1 MYLPFIFFFLSLSG
15 IIVMIGRELILIK
28 NGQAIAVEH
37 SHPFVADIQ
46 KIKHLI
52 FKNSKKFG
60 YAILFV
66 TLKFFIK
73 SSNFI
78 KTKSIILIEKIK
90 NKIKKKNN
98 ILNNETIEKKE
109 VSGYLKV
116 ISEYRQKIKKIK
128 HIIKEEEGIE

>member
-1 MYLPFIFFFLSLSG
+1 
-15 IIVMIGRELILIK
+15 MIGRELILIK